1 MNITRDDQQPNMDVV
16 GPLNALEADRF
27 VESLRV
33 FDFVEMGGPQ
43 WVTQHECLQQ
53 LNMQAH
59 INASQSRDE
68 FVVEALVLHEKLP
81 LLVRELVACE
91 LWKQKAYPLLA
102 EHISRRASVK
112 GYLLLFHE
120 AVIANLLEAVLY
132 HPHACEAAADVL
144 PELVDYCH
152 RKLVWLLT
160 FKYTPP
166 PPRPADKEELKKL
179 LMKEME
185 EQDRLET
192 QRKTIDL
199 SSALYALSILR
210 FLAEQLV
217 LLPLAVASRLLDTY
231 DVLMLLVPL
240 LEQKPWEHRATDG
253 TLRRFVQGQWVVCSE
268 ADRRAMAKSEAQV
281 WLTVYSLMAE
291 PEVRRKY
298 ELNSFRKA
306 TLLRTRGLLNE
317 PIVDQLPLLVDLQ
330 RTLDELSMTEVPS
343 AATSRPAYL
352 LEAFPELREELSRG
366 VDWTI
371 VASTM
376 RCGTLDESEE
386 ERRATAR
393 RLAALYDLD
402 GMDAMVDGGGPAPP
416 PAMQYFVEIAVLDA
430 DGAEVARLTCGSEE
444 STLGEAQQAFKLAN
458 EQKRMLLP
466 ADRCFSLAASLNS
479 GQGRPWE
486 VRGPLELSEDKK
498 KQWVQLG
505 HDPHALRLQ
514 LHFLRDAEATDPHG
528 FHLIH
533 CRATPPL
540 LQHLSLIFSPEEE
553 GAQPVTIRA
562 SGRGINAQTT
572 FTVDDAYAGV
582 RVPRAC
588 SARAVLECAGSSYAT
603 EEVPLELGAS
613 SQMIWRQLGKFST
626 ELRVQ
631 IKLAAAAGGYTLT
644 ALRVTAPPGMRAA
657 DSALAPAAQAT
668 ALPTDVAPPA
678 PAPRHATAD
687 LAPEVGDA
695 VAKPPFDAPPADPA
709 LRTGFAPPRP
719 APSAAPPQPPAATC
733 ARCGAEREA
742 AIRTAVAASAANREA
757 RAAAAEAAAAS
768 ARAAA
773 AEAACDA
780 EPEDGGIMDVTEELE
795 QAAKAKEVAQKA
807 AARAEATAK
816 VAAASVAAAAAAADA
831 LEAAEA
837 TPPSHAFEPRP
848 VDPASARAD
857 ASSDPAPA
865 ADGPP
870 PKGAA
875 AAADTPAISST
886 PRHSVSLKGGAGE
899 QSVVVVVELPG
910 VRGMRELDVE
920 MSATRLQLSGGGY
933 ALDLPLPAAVNIEH
947 TSARFS
953 TKTSQLKVTAS
964 AA

>member
-1 MNITRDDQQPNMDVV
+1 MNITRDDKQANMDVV
-16 GPLNALEADRF
+16 GPLNAFEADRF

-33 FDFVEMGGPQ
+33 FDFVQMGGPH
-43 WVTQHECLQQ
+43 WATQHECLQQ

-81 LLVRELVACE
+81 LLVRELIACE
-91 LWKQKAYPLLA
+91 LWKQNAYPLLA
-102 EHISRRASVK
+102 EHISRKASVK

-152 RKLVWLLT
+152 RKLVWLLA
-160 FKYTPP
+160 FKYVPP
-166 PPRPADKEELKKL
+166 PPRPSDKEELKKL
-179 LMKEME
+179 LMREME
-185 EQDRLET
+185 EEDHLET

-199 SSALYALSILR
+199 SIALYALSILR
-210 FLAEQLV
+210 FLSEQIV
-217 LLPLAVASRLLDTY
+217 RLPLAVASRLLDTY

-240 LEQKPWEHRATDG
+240 LEEKPWEHRASDG
-253 TLRRFVQGQWVVCSE
+253 TLRRFVQGRWVVCSD

-317 PIVDQLPLLVDLQ
+317 PVVDQLPLLVDLQ

-343 AATSRPAYL
+343 AATARPAYL
-352 LEAFPELREELSRG
+352 LEAVPELREHLSRG
-366 VDWTI
+366 VDWSA
-371 VASTM
+371 VAAQM
-376 RCGTLDESEE
+376 RAGTLDESDE

-402 GMDAMVDGGGPAPP
+402 GMDAMVEGGAPAPLAP
-416 PAMQYFVEIAVLDA
+416 MQYFVEVAVLDA
-430 DGAEVARLTCGSEE
+430 DGKEAARLTCGSEE
-444 STLGEAQQAFKLAN
+444 PTLGEAQQAFKLAN
-458 EQKRMLLP
+458 EQKRLLLP

-479 GQGRPWE
+479 GEGRPWE
-486 VRGPLELSEDKK
+486 VRGPLELADDKK

-505 HDPHALRLQ
+505 LDPHALRLQ
-514 LHFLRDAEATDPHG
+514 LHFLRDAEATNPHG

-540 LQHLSLIFSPEEE
+540 LQRLSLIFSPVGE
-553 GAQPVTIRA
+553 GAAPVTIRA
-562 SGRGINAQTT
+562 TGRGLNAQTT
-572 FTVDDAYAGV
+572 FAVDGADAGV

-588 SARAVLECAGSSYAT
+588 SARAVLECAGSSYAS

-631 IKLAAAAGGYTLT
+631 MRLAPAAGGYTLT
-644 ALRVTAPPGMRAA
+644 ALRVTAPPSMRAVA
-657 DSALAPAAQAT
+657 STLAPASQDSAF
-668 ALPTDVAPPA
+668 PMDVDAASPEPPHEADAPAAPEGAGAAAETPSNAPRAAPRTEPAPPPPAPPA
-678 PAPRHATAD
+678 T
-687 LAPEVGDA
+687 
-695 VAKPPFDAPPADPA
+695 
-709 LRTGFAPPRP
+709 
-719 APSAAPPQPPAATC
+719 PPQPPVVTSARGAAERAAAT
-733 ARCGAEREA
+733 RK
-742 AIRTAVAASAANREA
+742 AVTASAASQEA

-780 EPEDGGIMDVTEELE
+780 EPEDGGVMDVTEELE
-795 QAAKAKEVAQKA
+795 KAAKAKEIAQKA
-807 AARAEATAK
+807 AARAQAAAR
-816 VAAASVAAAAAAADA
+816 VAAAAVAAAAAAADA
-831 LEAAEA
+831 LEAAED
-837 TPPSHAFEPRP
+837 TSFSEPAFDQGPT
-848 VDPASARAD
+848 DPATAPAD
-857 ASSDPAPA
+857 ASSDPAQAGEDLPNKDA
-865 ADGPP
+865 T
-870 PKGAA
+870 
-875 AAADTPAISST
+875 ADTTAVGRT
-886 PRHSVSLKGGAGE
+886 PRHSVSMKGGVGE
-899 QSVVVVVELPG
+899 QSVVVVVDLPG
-910 VRGMRELDVE
+910 VKGMRELNVE

-933 ALDLPLPAAVNIEH
+933 ALDLPLPAAVDIEH
-947 TSARFS
+947 TSAKFS
-953 TKTSQLKVTAS
+953 TKTSQLKVTV
-964 AA
+964 AAA